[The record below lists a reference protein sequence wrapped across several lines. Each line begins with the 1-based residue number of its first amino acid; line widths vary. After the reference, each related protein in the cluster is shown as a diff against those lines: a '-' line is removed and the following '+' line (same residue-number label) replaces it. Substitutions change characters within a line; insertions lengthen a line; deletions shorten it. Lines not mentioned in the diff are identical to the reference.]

1 MYRNY
6 IKRILDIGV
15 AIVVLIFSLPAWV
28 IIAVIIK
35 LESEGPVL
43 FVQERTGVKGK
54 GLSSYVS
61 KIFEEFREEF
71 EKFGSKKYDI
81 LEPKSNVNF
90 KKNILFNSIILIIR
104 IFQMIIL
111 NSIDSFKI

>member
-43 FVQERTGVKGK
+43 FVQERTGIKGK
-54 GLSSYVS
+54 GVLQMADELLRLKPQAPPTAVNTASDSSTASPVAGG
-61 KIFEEFREEF
+61 FDGRN
-71 EKFGSKKYDI
+71 GP
-81 LEPKSNVNF
+81 LCHGHHAG
-90 KKNILFNSIILIIR
+90 L
-104 IFQMIIL
+104 
-111 NSIDSFKI
+111 

>member
-43 FVQERTGVKGK
+43 FVQERTGIKGK
-54 GLSSYVS
+54 GFDLYKLVTMCMTANLP
-61 KIFEEFREEF
+61 I
-71 EKFGSKKYDI
+71 
-81 LEPKSNVNF
+81 KSLV
-90 KKNILFNSIILIIR
+90 LAEYYE
-104 IFQMIIL
+104 
-111 NSIDSFKI
+111 SFH

>member
-6 IKRILDIGV
+6 VKRILDIGV

-43 FVQERTGVKGK
+43 FVQERTGIKGK
-54 GLSSYVS
+54 GCA
-61 KIFEEFREEF
+61 
-71 EKFGSKKYDI
+71 
-81 LEPKSNVNF
+81 
-90 KKNILFNSIILIIR
+90 
-104 IFQMIIL
+104 
-111 NSIDSFKI
+111 